1 MGCTVREL
9 LARTDSR
16 ELSEWAAY
24 FQLEHEESQQGE
36 GATGT
41 PADQTS
47 PQTAEQQIGIAK
59 QFTKAIDQRKR
70 QW

>member
-16 ELSEWAAY
+16 ELAEWAA
-24 FQLEHEESQQGE
+24 FFTLENEDAQQGE

-41 PADQTS
+41 PADQT
-47 PQTAEQQIGIAK
+47 PEEQIGIAK
-59 QFTKAIDQRKR
+59 QFTRAIDQRKR

>member
-16 ELSEWAAY
+16 ELAEWMA
-24 FQLEHEESQQGE
+24 FFRLENEE
-36 GATGT
+36 
-41 PADQTS
+41 ADQDQGSTGGPGDEAF
-47 PQTAEQQIGIAK
+47 PQTPERQISIAHR
-59 QFTKAIDQRKR
+59 FNKAIEQRKR